1 MRSALQGVAAGVLAV
16 SLAGVTGVSA
26 DYDSARK
33 AFDRKD
39 FRAGIAALRAAAHDG
54 DARAQNHLGTL
65 FEEGRI
71 VGRDFDRAAFWYRKS
86 ADQGNAHG
94 QLNLGRMYRGGM
106 GLERDERRA
115 VHWYRAAAGQG
126 LAAAQFFLGLMY
138 ESGRG
143 VERDPAKS
151 WMWFSLAV
159 EQGDEDARFRR
170 DRLAGDLDEGEL
182 AAARAA
188 LRGYREAAPARGP
201 EPAPAEPDT
210 ESAAASP
217 GPEPKG
223 GAPGRAEPPP
233 APPVRGS
240 PLVFRIQ
247 AALIELG
254 YSPGEHDGE
263 PGSRTRDAIRRFEAE
278 HGYRRGGRLDER
290 SLRRLRIALETGRPA
305 ASVVQEIQTNL
316 RRLGHS
322 VGVIDGKPGPRTAAA
337 VEAFQRKQGLPVD
350 GRLAVD
356 LLRRLRETEP

>member
-26 DYDSARK
+26 DYGSARK

-86 ADQGNAHG
+86 ADQGNARG

-143 VERDPAKS
+143 VERDLAKS

-188 LRGYREAAPARGP
+188 LRGYREAAAARGL

-210 ESAAASP
+210 GSAAASP
-217 GPEPKG
+217 EPEPKG
-223 GAPGRAEPPP
+223 GAPGRAEP
-233 APPVRGS
+233 PPVRGS

-263 PGSRTRDAIRRFEAE
+263 PGSRTHDAIRRFEAE
-278 HGYRRGGRLDER
+278 HSHRRRGRLDER
-290 SLRRLRIALETGRPA
+290 TLGRLRVALETGRPA

-316 RRLGHS
+316 RRLGHP

-337 VEAFQRKQGLPVD
+337 VEAFQRKHGLPVD
-350 GRLAVD
+350 GRLSVD
-356 LLRRLRETEP
+356 LLRRLRETGP